1 VQWQLHQLVSAAQRQ
16 SPPTAAS
23 TVTQSSGHQR
33 PRARTTAHFSLAA
46 AHSPR
51 HAERVTCIER
61 ATAWAFVHREVSA
74 AEATEI
80 TNHLDTCAACLTLVE
95 KTRAQDADVLAR
107 RDLDRT
113 NTIGPPVPLADNP
126 APTSPETDRTGAI
139 DAPQPPRKESSH
151 PTVEETLEL
160 AVGARIGRYVVL
172 QKLGSGGMGA
182 VYAAFDPE
190 LDRKIALQ
198 VLFRVPGAP
207 DSQGSGGRAWLLR
220 ESQALARLAHPNV
233 VTIHDVGT
241 FGDRVFMAMEL
252 VEGDTLTGWL
262 ASTQRSPQDILRT
275 FVAAGHGLAAAHAKG
290 LVHRDFKP
298 DNVLVGNDGRV
309 RVTDFGLARPTRT
322 TSPEATFPAQEEE
335 ALTVPGTDHL
345 HTPLTRVGA
354 VVGTPAYMAPE
365 QFTGGAADA
374 QSDQFSFCVALYRAL
389 WRQHPFLDLAARP
402 TAVDYAKALLGGV
415 AKEAPHT
422 LISPAK
428 RRAILRGLSANPTER
443 HPSMDAL
450 LAELARVPLV
460 TWPRVALAIGTVG
473 LMAAPGFLWIRAMRA
488 HDALCT
494 GSEKLLDGVWDPAVR
509 VQARAA
515 FTATRL
521 PYAERSFDT
530 AAAALDAFRGSW
542 LAAHVD
548 NCRATQLRREQS
560 ENAMELRNACLSG
573 KLNELREVTR
583 LFVSADADVVA
594 HAGFMAPRSRGVS
607 ECEDI
612 ETLMRGEPAPVDPSA
627 RSRIDSMR
635 LQLARARALQDSGKY
650 AEALAL
656 AQRAREEA
664 KTLPFQTVRAEA
676 SLRVGSL
683 LGLARRGPEAEDT
696 LREALEAAELAK
708 QDRLRVEVMGEFVRT
723 VGLQQRDPARL
734 SVWSFAAMAAV
745 ERINDDRARASLL
758 GQRAAASLELSK
770 YPESISGQREALEIL
785 SRLDLASSVEAG
797 LAHLSLG
804 AAQWRVGEFAESQH
818 SLERGRE
825 LLEQAL
831 GPNHPLAGL
840 ALQHLGDLRLAAGSA
855 SEAETAYREALRFVV
870 ATEGDTSAAL
880 ALLQLGLAQAL
891 GAQGNL
897 REARETLARA
907 LDAGGKAVP
916 PLGAD
921 DTRVLALKGELA
933 SLGEAWPA
941 AEDSWRRAWKAT
953 EAALGPDSLD
963 AARALDALG
972 RTLTAQHREA
982 QALEL
987 HEKSLAATLRS
998 VDEKSLLVAAPL
1010 AGQAEALLG
1019 LRRHQ
1024 DALDRIERATRVPR
1038 LDSAPPVLRARLLF
1052 AHARAKRGLD
1062 ARNADAAGLAHQ
1074 ARATLSAP
1082 TGELALVRQLDAF
1095 LAQH

>member
-1 VQWQLHQLVSAAQRQ
+1 
-16 SPPTAAS
+16 
-23 TVTQSSGHQR
+23 
-33 PRARTTAHFSLAA
+33 
-46 AHSPR
+46 
-51 HAERVTCIER
+51 
-61 ATAWAFVHREVSA
+61 
-74 AEATEI
+74 
-80 TNHLDTCAACLTLVE
+80 
-95 KTRAQDADVLAR
+95 
-107 RDLDRT
+107 
-113 NTIGPPVPLADNP
+113 
-126 APTSPETDRTGAI
+126 
-139 DAPQPPRKESSH
+139 
-151 PTVEETLEL
+151 
-160 AVGARIGRYVVL
+160 
-172 QKLGSGGMGA
+172 M
-182 VYAAFDPE
+182 
-190 LDRKIALQ
+190 
-198 VLFRVPGAP
+198 
-207 DSQGSGGRAWLLR
+207 
-220 ESQALARLAHPNV
+220 
-233 VTIHDVGT
+233 
-241 FGDRVFMAMEL
+241 
-252 VEGDTLTGWL
+252 
-262 ASTQRSPQDILRT
+262 
-275 FVAAGHGLAAAHAKG
+275 AAGHGLAAAHAKG

-494 GSEKLLDGVWDPAVR
+494 GSDKLLDGVWDPAVR

-650 AEALAL
+650 AEACSVL
-656 AQRAREEA
+656 AQRAREESEDIA
-664 KTLPFQTVRAEA
+664 LPD
-676 SLRVGSL
+676 G
-683 LGLARRGPEAEDT
+683 ARRGEPARRIPARPGAT
-696 LREALEAAELAK
+696 GTGGGGHPARGPRGGGVSRSRN
-708 QDRLRVEVMGEFVRT
+708 RLRVEVMGESCAHR
-723 VGLQQRDPARL
+723 
-734 SVWSFAAMAAV
+734 
-745 ERINDDRARASLL
+745 
-758 GQRAAASLELSK
+758 RAAATGPRPTQRVELRRNGRRGAHQRRPSAGVRRCSAEGSSQPRTLEV
-770 YPESISGQREALEIL
+770 P
-785 SRLDLASSVEAG
+785 
-797 LAHLSLG
+797 
-804 AAQWRVGEFAESQH
+804 RVDQ
-818 SLERGRE
+818 
-825 LLEQAL
+825 
-831 GPNHPLAGL
+831 
-840 ALQHLGDLRLAAGSA
+840 
-855 SEAETAYREALRFVV
+855 
-870 ATEGDTSAAL
+870 
-880 ALLQLGLAQAL
+880 
-891 GAQGNL
+891 
-897 REARETLARA
+897 
-907 LDAGGKAVP
+907 
-916 PLGAD
+916 
-921 DTRVLALKGELA
+921 
-933 SLGEAWPA
+933 
-941 AEDSWRRAWKAT
+941 RRARSP
-953 EAALGPDSLD
+953 GDS
-963 AARALDALG
+963 
-972 RTLTAQHREA
+972 
-982 QALEL
+982 
-987 HEKSLAATLRS
+987 SW
-998 VDEKSLLVAAPL
+998 P
-1010 AGQAEALLG
+1010 
-1019 LRRHQ
+1019 
-1024 DALDRIERATRVPR
+1024 
-1038 LDSAPPVLRARLLF
+1038 
-1052 AHARAKRGLD
+1052 
-1062 ARNADAAGLAHQ
+1062 
-1074 ARATLSAP
+1074 
-1082 TGELALVRQLDAF
+1082 
-1095 LAQH
+1095 